1 MRIYLN
7 CSILLQSLRNGVT
20 MHKHKMG
27 VFNMSVVPLL
37 DKRAYLR
44 DELDEVLAAMNRLR
58 ADADQVLAADHP
70 CAREI
75 EDFWWRTKRFT
86 EALSQ
91 KLGPA

>member
-1 MRIYLN
+1 
-7 CSILLQSLRNGVT
+7 
-20 MHKHKMG
+20 
-27 VFNMSVVPLL
+27 MSVVPL
-37 DKRAYLR
+37 RENHVCLR
-44 DELDEVLAAMNRLR
+44 DELDDVLAAMNRLR
-58 ADADQVLAADHP
+58 EDANHALAEDHP